1 MNKNAFVYFTATICI
16 CAGSFLDAAAENHS
30 LSTTQTHI
38 TGELTIKGTPVKT
51 VGQRIEVG
59 HRAPDFTALDGKFQ
73 TVGLSQFQGRPV
85 LISSVPS
92 LDTPVCSL
100 QTQRF
105 NEALSGLPEDVALVT
120 ISMDLPFAQKRFCT
134 SEKIERMHVWSDSA
148 RREFGTRYGVLIR
161 ERGLLAR
168 AVFVVG
174 RDGKLVYRE
183 VVKEVSEHPDYEAAL
198 KAIRDASSDSTAV
211 KPSKKRPHK

>member
-1 MNKNAFVYFTATICI
+1 MTRIAFVYFAAALWIGTS
-16 CAGSFLDAAAENHS
+16 SFLEAAAADPS
-30 LSTTQTHI
+30 LAATQTSI

-51 VGQRIEVG
+51 VGQRVEIG
-59 HRAPDFTALDGKFQ
+59 HRAPDFTALDGTFQPARLSKFR
-73 TVGLSQFQGRPV
+73 GRPV

-100 QTQRF
+100 QTKRF
-105 NEALSGLPEDVALVT
+105 NDALGDLPKDVALVT
-120 ISMDLPFAQKRFCT
+120 ISMDLPFAQKRFCA
-134 SEKIERMHVWSDSA
+134 SEKIDRMHVWSDSA

-198 KAIRDASSDSTAV
+198 KAIRNASSNSAAV
-211 KPSKKRPHK
+211 KPSK